1 RASRLPHPQRRGDF
15 PRSPHAGGDRRLYRR
30 LEPRAAD
37 SALGAVLFRTRR
49 GRLHEAHLDPPIRAP
64 SVSRT
69 RPRPPPAGPGGRAR
83 GACPLGE
90 DALQSAMT
98 PTAIDVDPSVS
109 PRTRSA
115 PLLALGVFP
124 SPNASSR
131 CGEGLAMGA
140 LSRRGS
146 RKQPPPPTPPHVAS
160 LRGRG
165 ADRVRR
171 ARFIPLQLASSAN
184 EEALDKCG
192 CRAQGRPR
200 RVNS

>member
-1 RASRLPHPQRRGDF
+1 RLDARLAPQRRAV
-15 PRSPHAGGDRRLYRR
+15 S
-30 LEPRAAD
+30 
-37 SALGAVLFRTRR
+37 GA
-49 GRLHEAHLDPPIRAP
+49 
-64 SVSRT
+64 RT
-69 RPRPPPAGPGGRAR
+69 RPRRHRAGRGGRAR

-90 DALQSAMT
+90 DALQPAMT

-146 RKQPPPPTPPHVAS
+146 RRQPPPPTPPHVAS

-171 ARFIPLQLASSAN
+171 ARLIPPQLSSSA
-184 EEALDKCG
+184 
-192 CRAQGRPR
+192 
-200 RVNS
+200 